1 MRRGQQVNP
10 MSLRVANGR
19 NLTGRS
25 LELFMIER
33 ERINTLRQVRARE
46 NPAQEAI
53 ATPTSLRSAGSN

>member
-1 MRRGQQVNP
+1 MNP

-33 ERINTLRQVRARE
+33 ERINTLRQVRSRE
-46 NPAQEAI
+46 NPAQEAV
-53 ATPTSLRSAGSN
+53 ATPTSLRGAGSP